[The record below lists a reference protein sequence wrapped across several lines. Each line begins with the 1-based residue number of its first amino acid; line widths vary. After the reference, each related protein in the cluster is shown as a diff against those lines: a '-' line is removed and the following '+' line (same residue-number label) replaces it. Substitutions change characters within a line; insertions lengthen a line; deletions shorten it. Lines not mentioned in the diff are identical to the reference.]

1 VPACGQTTCVTWRLI
16 AIGALTGIEFLLL
29 AVPSIP
35 YRFFWAFVIM
45 AGATG
50 VMVWLK
56 VWLWVI
62 ILGFAAVLILLGKID
77 SWRAGL
83 GKGS

>member
-1 VPACGQTTCVTWRLI
+1 LV
-16 AIGALTGIEFLLL
+16 LL
-29 AVPSIP
+29 AAPGIP

-56 VWLWVI
+56 VWLWVV
-62 ILGFAAVLILLGKID
+62 ILGFVSMLILMAKFD
-77 SWRAGL
+77 RWRAGL

>member
-1 VPACGQTTCVTWRLI
+1 VTWRLV
-16 AIGALTGIEFLLL
+16 ALGVLIGIEFLLL
-29 AVPSIP
+29 AVPAIP

-56 VWLWVI
+56 FWLWVM
-62 ILGFAAVLILLGKID
+62 ILGFAAMMILLAKVD
-77 SWRAGL
+77 QWRAGF
-83 GKGS
+83 SRS